1 MSILTYDIY
10 TIEFRGKYTGTIYKT
25 LETTVYKEAL
35 KLSKLYLPTV
45 EEINDIEAYA
55 LIKKNGRD
63 FAEIRWY
70 EIGKCFKEKMI

>member
-1 MSILTYDIY
+1 MTYDIY
-10 TIEFRGKYTGTIYKT
+10 TVEFRGKYTETIYKT

-70 EIGKCFKEKMI
+70 EIGKCFKENRI

>member
-1 MSILTYDIY
+1 MNYDVY
-10 TIEFRGKYTGTIYKT
+10 KIEFRGKYTGTIYKT

-55 LIKKNGRD
+55 LIKKNGRH

-70 EIGKCFKEKMI
+70 EIGKCFKEKRM

>member
-1 MSILTYDIY
+1 MNYDVY
-10 TIEFRGKYTGTIYKT
+10 KVEFRGKYTGTIYKT

-35 KLSKLYLPTV
+35 KLSKLYLPSV

-70 EIGKCFKEKMI
+70 EIGKCFKEKKL

>member
-1 MSILTYDIY
+1 MLILTYDIY
-10 TIEFRGKYTGTIYKT
+10 TVEFRGKYTGTIYKT

-35 KLSKLYLPTV
+35 KLSKLYLPAV

-55 LIKKNGRD
+55 VIKKNGKD
-63 FAEIRWY
+63 FAVIRWY

>member
-1 MSILTYDIY
+1 MTYDLY

-35 KLSKLYLPTV
+35 KLSKLYLPAV

-63 FAEIRWY
+63 FTEIRWY
-70 EIGKCFKEKMI
+70 EIGKCFKEKKL

>member
-1 MSILTYDIY
+1 MTYDLY

-25 LETTVYKEAL
+25 LETNVYKEAL

>member
-1 MSILTYDIY
+1 MTYDLY
-10 TIEFRGKYTGTIYKT
+10 TIEFRGKYTGMIYKT

-55 LIKKNGRD
+55 LIKRMAGTLLRSGGMRSGSVLK
-63 FAEIRWY
+63 
-70 EIGKCFKEKMI
+70 KS

>member
-1 MSILTYDIY
+1 MTYDLY

-35 KLSKLYLPTV
+35 KLSKLYLAAV

-70 EIGKCFKEKMI
+70 EIGKCFKEQKL

>member
-1 MSILTYDIY
+1 MTYDIY
-10 TIEFRGKYTGTIYKT
+10 TVELRGKYTGTIYKT

-35 KLSKLYLPTV
+35 KLSKLYLPAV

-70 EIGKCFKEKMI
+70 EIENCFKEMKL

>member
-1 MSILTYDIY
+1 MTYDLY

-25 LETTVYKEAL
+25 METTVYKEAL
-35 KLSKLYLPTV
+35 KLSKLYLPAV

-63 FAEIRWY
+63 FADIRWY
-70 EIGKCFKEKMI
+70 EIGKCFKEKKL

>member
-1 MSILTYDIY
+1 MKYDIY
-10 TIEFRGKYTGTIYKT
+10 TVEFRGKYTGTIYKT
-25 LETTVYKEAL
+25 LET
-35 KLSKLYLPTV
+35 TV

-70 EIGKCFKEKMI
+70 EIGKCFKEKKL

>member
-1 MSILTYDIY
+1 MFVLSYDVY
-10 TIEFRGKYTGTIYKT
+10 KVEFREKYTGTIYKT

-70 EIGKCFKEKMI
+70 EIGKCFKEKKL

>member
-1 MSILTYDIY
+1 MTYDIY
-10 TIEFRGKYTGTIYKT
+10 KVEFRGKYTGTIYKI

-35 KLSKLYLPTV
+35 KLSKLYLPVV

-63 FAEIRWY
+63 FAEIR
-70 EIGKCFKEKMI
+70 

>member
-1 MSILTYDIY
+1 MTYDIY
-10 TIEFRGKYTGTIYKT
+10 TVEFRGKYTGTIYKT

-35 KLSKLYLPTV
+35 NLSKLYLPAV

-70 EIGKCFKEKMI
+70 EICKCFKEKRM